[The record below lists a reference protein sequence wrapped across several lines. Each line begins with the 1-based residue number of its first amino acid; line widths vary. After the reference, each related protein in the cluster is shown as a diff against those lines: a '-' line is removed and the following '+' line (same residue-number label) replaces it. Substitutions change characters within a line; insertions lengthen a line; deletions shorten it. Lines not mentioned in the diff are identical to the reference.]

1 MLYPTELRARV
12 ICHSLRR
19 SLPKRRFSRCSWSV
33 LLYPSVIQPK
43 SLSQALQLNR
53 PHLYKKTCRDSRTPL
68 LRPVHEGPEGIGRLP
83 GGKELLCAET
93 SQRAG
98 RSGGTMISISC
109 QTGAKLLS
117 SNSNGRRRGTAGT
130 LQPENDRS
138 IWRFHRASAERPPTG
153 SPAAPQPGHRTTS
166 CGCFLHQAG
175 PGTSPLHDHRR
186 Y

>member
-83 GGKELLCAET
+83 GGKELLFSKT

-98 RSGGTMISISC
+98 RSGGTMIGISC
-109 QTGAKLLS
+109 QTEAKLLS

-130 LQPENDRS
+130 LQPGNDRS
-138 IWRFHRASAERPPTG
+138 VRRFHRVPAERRPAG
-153 SPAAPQPGHRTTS
+153 FPAAQQPDHQTTS
-166 CGCFLHQAG
+166 CGCFVHQAR
-175 PGTSPLHDHRR
+175 PDRFPWRDHTR
-186 Y
+186 